1 MIFYEARGKDYTKQ
15 YKTRAGDS
23 FKIPTYLDSNLI
35 TSYMPLIPLI
45 LEKKIIRAKKHN
57 PKPWYFS
64 MIYPQVK

>member
-23 FKIPTYLDSNLI
+23 FKIPTSLDSNLI

>member
-1 MIFYEARGKDYTKQ
+1 MIFYETRGKDYTKQ

-45 LEKKIIRAKKHN
+45 LEKKKIIRAKKT
-57 PKPWYFS
+57 
-64 MIYPQVK
+64 